1 MKNIGCI
8 MRLFV
13 VGFLLF
19 QANCVNS
26 AEPTKIQVGEKVNVD
41 FLHHKNLKLKND
53 EFEIYNIYI
62 RKYFLAKDTFT
73 CYLTYPL
80 SDQVHKKMSSSGV
93 EVYWRYLK
101 KNPNMGD
108 FFLRNLIFLP

>member
-13 VGFLLF
+13 AGFLLF

-80 SDQVHKKMSSSGV
+80 SDQVHKKNEFKWSGSI
-93 EVYWRYLK
+93 LAIPK